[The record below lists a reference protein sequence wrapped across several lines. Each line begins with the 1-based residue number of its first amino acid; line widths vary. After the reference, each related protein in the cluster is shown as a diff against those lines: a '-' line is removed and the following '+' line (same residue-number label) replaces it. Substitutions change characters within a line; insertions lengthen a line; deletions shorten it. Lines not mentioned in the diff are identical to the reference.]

1 MGPIFPGLVLA
12 VDLLIDSTDKETMV
26 PVQTFRNLK
35 VETPLGPDVLL
46 LHSFTCRE
54 ELGRPF
60 EMVLSMQSVNP
71 LVDFSKILGQ
81 KVTVTV
87 DLPTGG
93 NRYFNGY
100 VRDFEQDGYDAVNSL
115 ASYRAVVVPWL
126 SLLKL
131 PTDCRTYQGKTIP
144 DILREVFGAAGFSDH
159 RFNLTHLY
167 VPREFCVQYRESTF
181 DFVSRLMEFAGIY
194 YYFEHEKGKHTMVLC
209 DSPAAHSA
217 FPGYGL
223 LSYNP
228 LGGSPIGTVQKW
240 GVRQTLC
247 PGTAVLDDYDYTIP
261 KTDLRVSK
269 GGIHVYA
276 QGAYEHF
283 DAPGGFQDKSEGEQF
298 VRIRREELVC
308 EQSIGHGSG
317 DLLGIAAGHRF
328 TLMGFLRPDQNAEY
342 LVASAT
348 LEITSPTYS
357 ADQNGPVQSTQRC
370 DFTTIP
376 SSIPFRTKRTTPKP
390 RIAGIQTAVVTGPLM
405 EEVYPSALGSVTVQ
419 FRWDRNGKSDQ
430 NSSVWIRVTQLSAG
444 NNWGSMFIPHVGNE
458 VAVAFEEGDPDRPVI
473 IGSLYNANN
482 QPPLPLPFFKTLS
495 YISDRLDNA
504 FVLKGDKG
512 IEGITLTTPYQQ
524 AQFSIGAGLAPGSP
538 VSPDEA
544 TVAVF

>member
-1 MGPIFPGLVLA
+1 MGPIFPSVVLA
-12 VDLLIDSTDKETMV
+12 VDLLIDSTDKESMV

-269 GGIHVYA
+269 GGIQVYA

-328 TLMGFLRPDQNAEY
+328 TLLGFLRPDQNAEY

-405 EEVYPSALGSVTVQ
+405 DKVYPSALGSITVQ
-419 FRWDRNGKSDQ
+419 FRWDRYGKNDQ
-430 NSSVWIRVTQLSAG
+430 NSSVWIRVAQFSAG
-444 NNWGSMFIPHVGNE
+444 KGWGSMFIPHVGNE

-473 IGSLYNANN
+473 IGSLYNDINK
-482 QPPLPLPFFKTLS
+482 PHLTLPQEKLLS
-495 YISDRLDNA
+495 YISDDAGNA
-504 FVLKGDKG
+504 IYIKNEMGKECVALYSPYKDGMFVVGV
-512 IEGITLTTPYQQ
+512 
-524 AQFSIGAGLAPGSP
+524 AGAPSNP
-538 VSPDEA
+538 ISPDDL
-544 TVAVF
+544 TVKMF